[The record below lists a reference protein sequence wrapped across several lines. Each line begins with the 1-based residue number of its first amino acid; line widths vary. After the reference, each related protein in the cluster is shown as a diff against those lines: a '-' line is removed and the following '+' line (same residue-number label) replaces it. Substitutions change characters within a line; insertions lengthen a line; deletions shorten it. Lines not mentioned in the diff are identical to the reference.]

1 MKFKKVIAMLLAG
14 VMLMST
20 VPVFAEP
27 NTSDTHYTVWT
38 SDGGYEKKIPVRRK
52 TNTTKVYT
60 RVDSSP
66 QYTMQVRVYG
76 YLNGQYINKTK
87 DGYAY
92 VDRGTNSSIT
102 NFIYEAGY
110 RQASIAF
117 RCTGGENYYGYAS
130 GIWSPDSTQNY
141 KVVN

>member
-1 MKFKKVIAMLLAG
+1 MKFKKVIGMLLAG

-27 NTSDTHYTVWT
+27 NTSDKPYTVWT
-38 SDGGYEKKIPVRRK
+38 SDGGYEKKIPVRYK

-102 NFIYEAGY
+102 NFIYEAGSA
-110 RQASIAF
+110 RHLLHSGVREEKIITAMH
-117 RCTGGENYYGYAS
+117 REYGAR
-130 GIWSPDSTQNY
+130 IVLRITRL
-141 KVVN
+141 

>member
-1 MKFKKVIAMLLAG
+1 MKFKKVIGMLLAG

-20 VPVFAEP
+20 VPVFAGNIDNE
-27 NTSDTHYTVWT
+27 NVTVWT
-38 SDGGYEKKIPVRRK
+38 SGAGAEQKIHHRPK
-52 TNTTKVYT
+52 QNTTKVYT
-60 RVDSSP
+60 RVDKSP